1 MQEPRQQADALS
13 PAAKAAL
20 RTAPAK
26 GIGLNTGLDCQ
37 FTRDSADAL
46 DELEA
51 AGLVCQTL
59 SLGPIQHHAFTP
71 AGLAVRA
78 FLLQTTRRVG

>member
-1 MQEPRQQADALS
+1 MQEPRQQ
-13 PAAKAAL
+13 
-20 RTAPAK
+20 
-26 GIGLNTGLDCQ
+26 
-37 FTRDSADAL
+37 ADAL